1 MATLGTIPSHDN
13 FMTEEKSLWG
23 ASSLPT
29 GRVLN
34 GLASTERPCLVK
46 ALYRCSTHPLASL
59 IALMGCVLLV
69 PIGLRLALDWSDP
82 LGYLSD
88 LGIGGLLIALLYRRP
103 WWLALPVLLAWSAL
117 TLASIELVSAV
128 GRMPTPSDVL
138 YLIDPQFVE
147 NSTSGGF
154 AHPWLAAFQLA
165 ALASW
170 LMIQWTSRRQ
180 LTPRLPRHTW
190 ALPVLL
196 LLAHG
201 ALQAW
206 RPSEADQWNVFN
218 LPHQLV
224 TAGIVAGQE
233 RAQQWLEGDTVD
245 PLPLMEG
252 LTRLDLNGAKLLAE
266 PGRAR
271 NVLVIALEGI
281 PGAYVSA
288 NREAL
293 NSRYQ
298 EHLMPHLSR
307 WAERGMNTPDYVL
320 HSHQTIRGL
329 YAMLCGDYD
338 KLNDGTPKGVEMLN
352 QAQRNQACLPAQLR
366 QNGFSTHFLQG
377 AGLRFMAKDRIMPHI
392 GFDTTLGMD
401 WFTRPAYLEFPWG
414 KDDKT
419 FFEGALDYVGQLQ
432 QADKPW
438 MLTLLTVGTH
448 QPYSAPEDYLQRYDS
463 AKQAAVGYLD
473 DALDS
478 FLAGLESQGIL
489 ENTLVVITSDES
501 HGIDDVRLASSWGFN
516 LTLAPEP
523 LPRLKS
529 GTYGHV
535 DLTASIL
542 DYFGFAVPT
551 SLSGRS
557 LFRDYATGREI
568 MSFTNGKLRYHDGK
582 GTFTE
587 CDFLQ
592 HCRYYISEG
601 FIADRALYGGQYS
614 GQRAR
619 LISARATA
627 LDQTLL
633 PTPLNQHY
641 QFGST
646 DKIPLPAQ
654 VTNDW
659 TDNLIGAQY
668 LEMPKGSQTRVSLT
682 IRAVEA
688 DHAAYISLKAKEF
701 EQDVPMDLPTD
712 VAVTADQP
720 LVMNIRF
727 DNPQQRKAFSFHLL
741 GHGMGAIEISD
752 FSVVTELQE
761 QTDQPEYLDDMQDDS
776 EVQSS

>member
-1 MATLGTIPSHDN
+1 MNI
-13 FMTEEKSLWG
+13 FFQ
-23 ASSLPT
+23 
-29 GRVLN
+29 R
-34 GLASTERPCLVK
+34 LA
-46 ALYRCSTHPLASL
+46 HPFTRL
-59 IALMGCVLLV
+59 IALVTLV
-69 PIGLRLALDWSDP
+69 VIIPMGLRFALGWSDP

-88 LGIGGLLIALLYRRP
+88 LGIGALLTVALYRRP
-103 WWLALPVLLAWSAL
+103 WWLALPVLLIWCVF
-117 TLASIELVSAV
+117 TLANMELVSAV
-128 GRMPTPSDVL
+128 GRMPSPTDVQ
-138 YLIDPQFVE
+138 YLLDRQFVE
-147 NSTSGGF
+147 NSASGGF
-154 AHPWLAAFQLA
+154 AHPWLAAIPLVGLA
-165 ALASW
+165 LW
-170 LMIQWTSRRQ
+170 LIIQWACRARPA
-180 LTPRLPRHTW
+180 PRLPRHAW
-190 ALPVLL
+190 AVPVVL

-201 ALQAW
+201 AVQSW
-206 RPSEADQWNVFN
+206 QPSEADQWNVYN
-218 LPHQLV
+218 VPHQLV
-224 TAGIVAGQE
+224 TAAVATGQD
-233 RAQQWLEGDTVD
+233 RVQLWMEGDVVD
-245 PLPLMEG
+245 PLPPMKG
-252 LTRLDLNGAKLLAE
+252 LTRLDLDGKKLLTE

-271 NVLVIALEGI
+271 NVLLITLEGI
-281 PGAYVSA
+281 PGAYIGA
-288 NREAL
+288 NRQAL

-298 EHLMPHLSR
+298 ENLMPHLSA

-352 QAQRNQACLPAQLR
+352 QTRRNQACLPAQLR
-366 QNGFSTHFLQG
+366 QKGFSTHFLQG

-392 GFDTTLGMD
+392 GFDKTLGME
-401 WFTRPAYLEFPWG
+401 WFTKPAYLEFPWG
-414 KDDKT
+414 KDDKS

-432 QADKPW
+432 QTDKPW

-448 QPYSAPEDYLQRYDS
+448 QPYSAPDDYLERHDTV
-463 AKQAAVGYLD
+463 KQAAVGYLD

-478 FLAGLESQGIL
+478 FLSGLERQGVL
-489 ENTLVVITSDES
+489 KNTLVVITSDES

-523 LPRLKS
+523 LPRLKT
-529 GTYGHV
+529 GVYGHV

-542 DYFGFAVPT
+542 DYFGYRVPR

-557 LFRDYATGREI
+557 MFRDYATGREI

-592 HCRYYISEG
+592 HCRDYASPG
-601 FIADRALYGGQYS
+601 FIADRAAYKGQFS

-633 PTPLNQHY
+633 STPLNQHY

-646 DKIPLPAQ
+646 EKIPLPAQ

-668 LEMPKGSQTRVSLT
+668 LEMPEGSQTRVSLT
-682 IRAVEA
+682 IRAI
-688 DHAAYISLKAKEF
+688 DPTDAAYISLKAKEF
-701 EQDVPMDLPTD
+701 EQDVPMDLPTE
-712 VAVTADQP
+712 VAVTSEQP

-727 DNPQQRKAFSFHLL
+727 DNPKPRKAFSFHLL
-741 GHGMGAIEISD
+741 GHGVGAIEISD
-752 FSVVTELQE
+752 FSVITELPDPVHP
-761 QTDQPEYLDDMQDDS
+761 TDESQYLDDIS
-776 EVQSS
+776 EGTAAQSS

>member
-1 MATLGTIPSHDN
+1 
-13 FMTEEKSLWG
+13 MT
-23 ASSLPT
+23 
-29 GRVLN
+29 
-34 GLASTERPCLVK
+34 
-46 ALYRCSTHPLASL
+46 
-59 IALMGCVLLV
+59 
-69 PIGLRLALDWSDP
+69 LRLALGWSDP

-88 LGIGGLLIALLYRRP
+88 LGIGGLLVVLLHRRP

-128 GRMPTPSDVL
+128 GRMPNPSDL
-138 YLIDPQFVE
+138 HYLIDPQFVE

-154 AHPWLAAFQLA
+154 AHPWLAAIQLA
-165 ALASW
+165 ALVFWLVVRWAS
-170 LMIQWTSRRQ
+170 QSQ
-180 LTPRLPRHTW
+180 QQPRLPRLAW
-190 ALPVLL
+190 ALPAALL
-196 LLAHG
+196 LVHSAV
-201 ALQAW
+201 QSW

-233 RAQQWLEGDTVD
+233 RAQQWLDGDAVD
-245 PLPLMEG
+245 PAPPTQG
-252 LTRLDLNGAKLLAE
+252 LTRLDLDGEKLLAA
-266 PGRAR
+266 PGGAR
-271 NVLVIALEGI
+271 NVLIIALEGI
-281 PGAYVSA
+281 PGAYVKA
-288 NREAL
+288 NRQAL
-293 NSRYQ
+293 NSNYQ
-298 EHLMPHLSR
+298 EHLMPHLSA

-338 KLNDGTPKGVEMLN
+338 KLDDGTPKGVEMLN
-352 QAQRNQACLPAQLR
+352 QTQRNQACLPAQLR

-392 GFDTTLGMD
+392 GFDTTLGLD

-414 KDDKT
+414 VDDKT

-448 QPYSAPEDYLQRYDS
+448 QPYSAPDDYLQRYDT

-478 FLAGLESQGIL
+478 FLAGLERQGIL
-489 ENTLVVITSDES
+489 ENTLVVVTSDES

-523 LPRLKS
+523 LPRIKA
-529 GTYGHV
+529 GVYGHV
-535 DLTASIL
+535 DLSASIL
-542 DYFGFAVPT
+542 DYFGFAVPR

-557 LFRDYATGREI
+557 MFRDYGTGREI

-582 GTFTE
+582 GRFTE
-587 CDFLQ
+587 CDFQQ
-592 HCRYYISEG
+592 HCRDYTSEG
-601 FIADRALYGGQYS
+601 FIADHASYAGQYS

-619 LISARATA
+619 LIDARAAA
-627 LDQTLL
+627 LGQTLS
-633 PTPLNQHY
+633 PTPLKQHY
-641 QFGST
+641 QFGSA
-646 DKIPLPAQ
+646 DKIALPAQ

-682 IRAVEA
+682 IRALDA

-701 EQDVPMDLPTD
+701 ERDVPMDLPTD
-712 VAVTADQP
+712 VAVTPEQP
-720 LVMNIRF
+720 LVMNISF
-727 DNPQQRKAFSFHLL
+727 NNPQPRKAFSFHLL
-741 GHGMGAIEISD
+741 GHGVGAIEISD
-752 FSVVTELQE
+752 FSVVTELLD
-761 QTDQPEYLDDMQDDS
+761 QTDQPQYLDDMQD
-776 EVQSS
+776 EGVQSS

>member
-1 MATLGTIPSHDN
+1 M
-13 FMTEEKSLWG
+13 
-23 ASSLPT
+23 
-29 GRVLN
+29 
-34 GLASTERPCLVK
+34 K

-59 IALMGCVLLV
+59 IALMSCVLLV

-128 GRMPTPSDVL
+128 GRMPTPSDAL

-165 ALASW
+165 ALASC

-180 LTPRLPRHTW
+180 LTPRLPCHTW

-233 RAQQWLEGDTVD
+233 RAQQWLEGNTVD
-245 PLPLMEG
+245 PLPPMEG

-281 PGAYVSA
+281 PGAYVSV

-298 EHLMPHLSR
+298 ENLMPHLSR

-535 DLTASIL
+535 DLTTSIL
-542 DYFGFAVPT
+542 DYFGFTVPT

-592 HCRYYISEG
+592 HCRYYTSEG
-601 FIADRALYGGQYS
+601 FIADRAIYGGQYS